1 MGDGRIVASPEWGWW
16 VVLYFFFGG
25 IAAGSY
31 FIATLIELAREFAR
45 AAHQAERRERAFQMY
60 GAPERLAVAHSPR

>member
-1 MGDGRIVASPEWGWW
+1 MLTSKEFRRQEKECLELADQAKDFYVN
-16 VVLYFFFGG
+16 
-25 IAAGSY
+25 
-31 FIATLIELAREFAR
+31 ATLIELAREFAR